1 MENEHL
7 ENCMHFKEAWG
18 VDSDGSGGHHFFLS
32 IFSGA
37 SSYMAIDCW
46 TLSIQIKK
54 KGVLLN
60 VNFGAFYNDY

>member
-1 MENEHL
+1 MNTLKIACISKRHGEWTVMGQGAIISS
-7 ENCMHFKEAWG
+7 CPYFA
-18 VDSDGSGGHHFFLS
+18 
-32 IFSGA
+32 GA
-37 SSYMAIDCW
+37 SSYTAVDCW